1 MKPDELKKRRETI
14 GLTQSQLAHQLGVD
28 MMTVSRWERGVH
40 TIPKHI
46 ELAVELI
53 EQRQKKLEAA

>member
-1 MKPDELKKRRETI
+1 
-14 GLTQSQLAHQLGVD
+14 

-40 TIPKHI
+40 AIPKHI